1 MQKARRHHK
10 NVAPTACKRTVS
22 GSISLPCPGC
32 FSPFP
37 HGTCSLSV
45 SQEYLALADGA
56 AGFRQDSSGPA
67 LLRVPLGLN
76 RTSGTRLSRATA
88 GLSRPFPCNVSVHV
102 AALQPRGRRNG
113 RGLGSSAFAH
123 HYSRNH
129 YCSLLL
135 RVLRCFSSPRSPRIC
150 GAMTA
155 HGGFPHSD
163 IRGSQA
169 ICAFPRLFAACRVL
183 LRLWEPQA
191 SPVRSSSLSRAL
203 SLLVCLP
210 SYQYVYDLFR
220 ALAPMRPDVF
230 LKTSGL

>member
-67 LLRVPLGLN
+67 LLRVPLGPN

-135 RVLRCFSSPRSPRIC
+135 RVLRCFSSPRSPRILRC
-150 GAMTA
+150 HDCSWRVPPFG
-155 HGGFPHSD
+155 H
-163 IRGSQA
+163 
-169 ICAFPRLFAACRVL
+169 PRITGY
-183 LRLWEPQA
+183 LRLPA
-191 SPVRSSSLSRAL
+191 AFRSLSR
-203 SLLVCLP
+203 P
-210 SYQYVYDLFR
+210 SSPLGATGIPR
-220 ALAPMRPDVF
+220 ALFFTFSCSFSSRVSSF
-230 LKTSGL
+230 LPICL